1 MTLIAGTSL
10 EKVLNPSTK
19 ALVGRLL
26 REHVKRYAPRFGLA
40 LVLMM
45 LVAASTAALAKL
57 MEPVLDEVFT
67 AKDRDQLM
75 LVAGFV
81 LATFVV
87 KGLANFGQQVVM
99 EGVTQR
105 IVADVRKRLFS
116 HLLTADLAFFH
127 GTSSGALIS
136 RMMNDVALLHMAVG
150 KTLTGFGKDLLTLLA
165 LIGVM
170 FYQDWAL
177 ALASFFA
184 FPTAI
189 LPIARIGKRMRKV
202 SGNSQAEM
210 SRLTSHLDE
219 TFQGIRHVKA
229 YTTESYEAERGGRL
243 VDLVANLGI
252 KAARTRGLSHPIM
265 ETLGGIAIVVVIFY
279 GGWQVIE
286 GARTTGSFFSFVVAL
301 MLAYEPLKRLVSL
314 NANLQEGLAAAHR
327 IFDVLDTK
335 PAIVDRSDAQPLA
348 VAAGEVRLEQVDFSY
363 DGDIPALRQV
373 SLAVPAGKMAALVG
387 LSGAGKSTV
396 LNLIPRFYDV
406 TAGRVLIDGADI
418 RDVTISSLR
427 RNIALVSQEVMLFDD
442 TIRANIAYGSPDAD
456 EEAILAAA
464 RNAAADE
471 FIRDLPQG
479 YDTMVGERGV
489 KLSGGQRQRIAIAR
503 AMLKNAP
510 ILLLDEATSA
520 LDTQS
525 ERLVQSA
532 LKQLMVGRTSIVI
545 AHRLSTIV
553 DADIIFVMDQGQV
566 VEQGSHAELM
576 ARNGIYARL
585 HALQFAPET
594 AAVTLNSDDTPAENT
609 PNVAEPSRTARRA
622 KA

>member
-265 ETLGGIAIVVVIFY
+265 ETLGGIAIVIVIFY

-335 PAIVDRSDAQPLA
+335 PAIVDRPDAQPLA

-525 ERLVQSA
+525 ERLVQAA

-594 AAVTLNSDDTPAENT
+594 ATVSSGSADTLDVDT
-609 PNVAEPSRTARRA
+609 PNVTEPSRTARRA

>member
-525 ERLVQSA
+525 ERLVQAA

-594 AAVTLNSDDTPAENT
+594 APVSSGSADTLDVDT
-609 PNVAEPSRTARRA
+609 PNVTEPSRTARRA